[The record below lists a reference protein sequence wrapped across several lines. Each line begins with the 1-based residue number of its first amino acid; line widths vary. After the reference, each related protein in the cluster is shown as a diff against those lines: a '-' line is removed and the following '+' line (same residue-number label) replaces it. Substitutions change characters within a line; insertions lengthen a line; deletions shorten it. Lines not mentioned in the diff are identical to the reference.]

1 MAESIAKNDIIKKL
15 GYESFE
21 NIIDAYKNNVYST
34 AYGFTR
40 NRHDAE
46 DLSQEIFLL
55 IYQNLPTF
63 QFSSKFSTWVYTV
76 AINRCLMYKRKEK
89 RRSTIAKVMP
99 LTDEVSQSYS
109 DGQGTE
115 TDVIAND
122 NKKLL
127 YEALHMIGPK
137 YSAVMILK
145 YMQDLSVKEIGRIL
159 SLPEKT
165 VETQL
170 YRARSQLKERLKGLG
185 YSAEEQ

>member
-15 GYESFE
+15 GYDSFE
-21 NIIDAYKNNVYST
+21 SIIDEYKNKVYST
-34 AYGFTR
+34 AYSFTR
-40 NRHDAE
+40 NSHDAE

-55 IYQNLPTF
+55 VYQNLPAF
-63 QFSSKFSTWVYTV
+63 QFNSKFSTWVYTV

-99 LTDEVSQSYS
+99 LTDEVSQNYS
-109 DGQGTE
+109 DGQGAE

-122 NKKLL
+122 TRGIL
-127 YEALHMIGPK
+127 YEALNNIGSK
-137 YSAVMILK
+137 YAAVMILK

-170 YRARSQLKERLKGLG
+170 YRARSKLKDNLSILG
-185 YSAEEQ
+185 YKAEE